1 MSFVPYSLQIIFSLQ
16 QSNHRGKWFK
26 AGWGESV
33 TIRKHKVKLG
43 LNSFFQFLY
52 MSCSRLSY
60 PNHSTLLV
68 LKFQVQS
75 FKKKVSSS
83 NNIINM
89 HFSLILIILL
99 YLILIRELSN
109 ALFLCLIEH
118 VYIPYRF
125 SKTYKIIDIRT
136 FCRSIAQWVESKV
149 FHVHAKF
156 AKYSYS
162 FVILLP
168 NIVV

>member
-1 MSFVPYSLQIIFSLQ
+1 MIGIYYSDNYNPKFICHLYLIVFKLSSPYSKAIIGENDLSGMRRVCHNQ
-16 QSNHRGKWFK
+16 EAQGK
-26 AGWGESV
+26 
-33 TIRKHKVKLG
+33 IRFEL
-43 LNSFFQFLY
+43 FFQFLY

-118 VYIPYRF
+118 VYTLSIFWNLQDNWHTNILQEHCPVNWIRSF
-125 SKTYKIIDIRT
+125 SCT
-136 FCRSIAQWVESKV
+136 C
-149 FHVHAKF
+149 
-156 AKYSYS
+156 
-162 FVILLP
+162 
-168 NIVV
+168 